1 MARFSAFV
9 LLLVLGQQ
17 VAALSTQ
24 PQQQCNRRD
33 VMGWI
38 GAGAAAAS
46 FVVAL
51 PQASRAEED
60 GLDVK
65 DFLKTG
71 QVSQPMGV
79 SGQAGKSK
87 PETGVYLRDGSDIS
101 RDPRSGEVLAEIVV
115 DGNDGKAAVLA
126 SYSSPWPLGK

>member
-1 MARFSAFV
+1 
-9 LLLVLGQQ
+9 
-17 VAALSTQ
+17 
-24 PQQQCNRRD
+24 
-33 VMGWI
+33 MGWI
-38 GAGAAAAS
+38 GAGAAS
-46 FVVAL
+46 FVAL

-126 SYSSPWPLGK
+126 SYSSPWPLGKLWLAV